1 MTSRERML
9 TAMRCE
15 EPDRVPFLESVVEE
29 PVARAL
35 LGRPKPEGATPAG
48 PALPGGVRVG
58 LRPPGGA
65 GYSALEV
72 VEVLGLDAI
81 GMSLYLPDCGI
92 YDQAEGVRRML
103 VGGAL
108 RSAADVARLQL
119 PDPEDDRIYAP
130 LRRFVAEHRATE
142 RALFCRLPL
151 GADPVILGMGFER
164 FALSVHD
171 DRELLDAL
179 FDLYGAWYARAMRRV
194 CALGFD
200 FIWTGED
207 IAYKTG
213 TYVSPAVFRELFMP
227 RYRRVAAEITLP
239 WLLHS
244 DGNLT
249 PVLDDLVEL
258 GLSGI
263 HPVEPGAMDLAETK
277 RRYGKRLCLCGHIDL
292 ETLSTGTPAQVERL
306 VREAISVAGPGGGYI
321 AGSSNSVTAWCKP
334 ENVRAMA
341 EAIRKYG
348 KYPNSARRGEC
359 AAPFPMD
366 EGPA

>member
-9 TAMRCE
+9 AAMRCE

-35 LGRPKPEGATPAG
+35 LVRPKPKRAKAAAAPE
-48 PALPGGVRVG
+48 LPGGVRVG
-58 LRPPGGA
+58 CRPPGGA

-72 VEVLGLDAI
+72 VENLGLDAI

-92 YDQAEGVRRML
+92 YERTEDGRRIL
-103 VGGAL
+103 VGGAIK
-108 RSAADVARLQL
+108 SKADVARLEL
-119 PDPEDDRIYAP
+119 PDPDDERIYAP
-130 LRRFVAEHRATE
+130 LRRFVEDHRATG
-142 RALFCRLPL
+142 RALFCRMPL

-164 FALSVHD
+164 FALAVYD
-171 DRELLDAL
+171 ERELLEEL
-179 FDLYGAWYARAMRRV
+179 FDLYCGWYARAMRRV

-207 IAYKTG
+207 IAYKSG
-213 TYVSPAVFRELFMP
+213 TYVSPPVFRELFMP
-227 RYRRVAAEITLP
+227 RYRRVAEAISLP

-249 PVLDDLVEL
+249 PILDDLVEL
-258 GLSGI
+258 GLNGI
-263 HPVEPGAMDLAETK
+263 HPVEPAAMSLAETK

-292 ETLSTGTPAQVERL
+292 ETLSTGTPAEVERL
-306 VREAISVAGPGGGYI
+306 VREAISTAGPGGGYI
-321 AGSSNSVTAWCKP
+321 AGSSNSVTAYCRP

-341 EAIRKYG
+341 EAIRRYG
-348 KYPNSARRGEC
+348 VYPVTKGQ
-359 AAPFPMD
+359 
-366 EGPA
+366 